1 MAQSTPYGAVVAHP
15 IRLKPGEDFVS
26 AIENAASQ
34 AMSISSSS
42 SAFVMTAVGS
52 LDKVSLRMANASRSD
67 GGNTLPSN
75 EIRNWNERME
85 VVSLVGTLSSSGKH
99 LHMSLSDKNG
109 TVVGG
114 HVMSGQVFTTMEI
127 VLGTIKGVVFKREV
141 DEATGYRELVVEKKE
156 SIHQT

>member
-1 MAQSTPYGAVVAHP
+1 MDQSTCIPYGAVVAHP
-15 IRLKPGEDFVS
+15 IRLNPGEDLVS

-34 AMSISSSS
+34 AMSISDSS

-67 GGNTLPSN
+67 GDNISPSN
-75 EIRNWNERME
+75 EIRDWNERME
-85 VVSLVGTLSSSGKH
+85 VVSLVGTLSASGKH

-127 VLGTIKGVVFKREV
+127 VLGTIQGVGFKREL
-141 DEATGYRELVVEKKE
+141 DTATGYRELVVEKKKA
-156 SIHQT
+156 T